1 MYAIAKS
8 LEKIEKDFGHVVSGF
23 KRIKTDS
30 YSSQDREKEKEES
43 ERRHAEYLKNRSKEN

>member
-8 LEKIEKDFGHVVSGF
+8 LEKIEKDFGHVVSRF

-43 ERRHAEYLKNRSKEN
+43 EQRHAEYLKNRSKEN